1 MLPLTMPKLGNVTRC
16 TKPFLQFASSSR
28 PGTVISV
35 RFRELLVIG
44 GGLVLWKRVPLEITA
59 ADGGTVTL
67 SGPSWGI
74 DGTMQARWRS
84 LSAHYDLTSHTLH
97 YSWEGDHPREQN
109 IPRHYGV
116 GTITFHVDPEQNASL
131 AEGWFSSSNASDVKE
146 AFVTATSYVRATSEE
161 LEALNGT
168 DRDKRASVINAKLRD
183 RVKFDT

>member
-1 MLPLTMPKLGNVTRC
+1 
-16 TKPFLQFASSSR
+16 
-28 PGTVISV
+28 VISV